1 MIADGFS
8 ISLQIL
14 EAYYTIS
21 EAFYGL
27 PIFVKILI
35 STPGWE
41 RAFIIPFKDLT
52 IHKLEKIC
60 GPFLCIQST
69 KSRAALRDTL
79 SCALL
84 MLKEGTVRYG
94 YYLDRPGAI
103 RFPDGHVCFLRGS
116 EILGSCNRPLLLSE
130 PLRDMQLAGSGA
142 QGSLSQLPSLL
153 LSASLQVLLV
163 LSYVILTSIRSLLIE
178 EGLPLQAVLY
188 IVGKQG
194 LGKTTLAER
203 IAAIYTKNG
212 RPCGIVQAGSTLAAS
227 NDMITSLRDQPVIID
242 DVCNSA
248 APEVKREGLKLA
260 AHLIRQGTGVTPI
273 IKRSGKD
280 TVQLSAEAGLIFTAE
295 FPLENLSDLT
305 RCIIVPL
312 QEQPFIPDQL
322 TPALIGDVIRFYS
335 SWFCDHADEEIKH
348 FRSAPV
354 VRAAVK
360 MDKRISNNYRF
371 LQAAFGSFLRFLSDS
386 VISCDE
392 NQLLMRLN
400 DAMEY
405 ALWYQQGM
413 IESLL
418 EDVPVGNLAFCLYD
432 GFENEAFGLAKKI
445 SKLEKHEGILWKG
458 DLCLRAEP
466 LVKFVRTQRGFH
478 NWSPNKITRTL
489 KDYGALVLQEENAAT
504 VHLTKG
510 TPRVYRIRLDILKE
524 SAERF

>member
-1 MIADGFS
+1 
-8 ISLQIL
+8 
-14 EAYYTIS
+14 
-21 EAFYGL
+21 
-27 PIFVKILI
+27 
-35 STPGWE
+35 
-41 RAFIIPFKDLT
+41 
-52 IHKLEKIC
+52 
-60 GPFLCIQST
+60 
-69 KSRAALRDTL
+69 
-79 SCALL
+79 
-84 MLKEGTVRYG
+84 
-94 YYLDRPGAI
+94 
-103 RFPDGHVCFLRGS
+103 
-116 EILGSCNRPLLLSE
+116 
-130 PLRDMQLAGSGA
+130 
-142 QGSLSQLPSLL
+142 
-153 LSASLQVLLV
+153 
-163 LSYVILTSIRSLLIE
+163 
-178 EGLPLQAVLY
+178 
-188 IVGKQG
+188 
-194 LGKTTLAER
+194 
-203 IAAIYTKNG
+203 
-212 RPCGIVQAGSTLAAS
+212 
-227 NDMITSLRDQPVIID
+227 
-242 DVCNSA
+242 
-248 APEVKREGLKLA
+248 
-260 AHLIRQGTGVTPI
+260 
-273 IKRSGKD
+273 
-280 TVQLSAEAGLIFTAE
+280 
-295 FPLENLSDLT
+295 
-305 RCIIVPL
+305 
-312 QEQPFIPDQL
+312 
-322 TPALIGDVIRFYS
+322 
-335 SWFCDHADEEIKH
+335 
-348 FRSAPV
+348 
-354 VRAAVK
+354 

>member
-1 MIADGFS
+1 M
-8 ISLQIL
+8 
-14 EAYYTIS
+14 
-21 EAFYGL
+21 
-27 PIFVKILI
+27 
-35 STPGWE
+35 
-41 RAFIIPFKDLT
+41 
-52 IHKLEKIC
+52 H
-60 GPFLCIQST
+60 
-69 KSRAALRDTL
+69 
-79 SCALL
+79 
-84 MLKEGTVRYG
+84 
-94 YYLDRPGAI
+94 RP
-103 RFPDGHVCFLRGS
+103 
-116 EILGSCNRPLLLSE
+116 
-130 PLRDMQLAGSGA
+130 
-142 QGSLSQLPSLL
+142 
-153 LSASLQVLLV
+153 
-163 LSYVILTSIRSLLIE
+163 
-178 EGLPLQAVLY
+178 
-188 IVGKQG
+188 
-194 LGKTTLAER
+194 LAER
-203 IAAIYTKNG
+203 IAAIYTKKG
-212 RPCGIVQAGSTLAAS
+212 RPCGIVQAGSTLSAS

-260 AHLIRQGTGVTPI
+260 AQLIRQGTGVTPI

-392 NQLLMRLN
+392 SQLLMRLN

-432 GFENEAFGLAKKI
+432 GFENEAFDLAKKI

-478 NWSPNKITRTL
+478 NWSPNKITRAL

-504 VHLTKG
+504 VHLVKN
-510 TPRVYRIRLDILKE
+510 TPRVYRIRLNILKE